1 MSRAPA
7 KPKAR
12 RRSSGHANRPR
23 GALRPRLAAR
33 LPSRGRI
40 GAMLLFTALV
50 GGLVLL
56 VNGPWLRVAQVA
68 HAGERYTP
76 AAALDEVLSAYLSRP
91 VLALDSRDLQARLS
105 ALPAVAEVRV
115 SASLPG
121 TLQVEVV
128 EKAPAATWLTP
139 DARLVLAEDGTVI
152 GMLPPGAVLPDDLA
166 ALPAVEDERSES
178 RRLEVGGAIPATE
191 LAAAKRLLALD
202 PRQLGS
208 RNHAFEVVVSEE
220 YGFILLASQP
230 AWRAALGFYQAA
242 PGETEEMAIAR
253 LEAQVTALR
262 TLFAERRERAVG
274 WVDARNPGKVYWAP

>member
-7 KPKAR
+7 KPKPR
-12 RRSSGHANRPR
+12 RRSGGHASRPR
-23 GALRPRLAAR
+23 RALKPRLAAR

-40 GAMLLFTALV
+40 AAMLVFTALV
-50 GGLVLL
+50 AGLVML
-56 VNGPWLRVAQVA
+56 VNGPWLRVTQVA

-76 AAALDEVLSAYLSRP
+76 ATALEDVLADYIAQPL
-91 VLALDSRDLQARLS
+91 LALDSGGLEARLRQ
-105 ALPAVAEVRV
+105 LPAVADVRI
-115 SASLPG
+115 SARLPG

-128 EKAPAATWLTP
+128 EKAPAATWLTS

-152 GMLPPGAVLPDDLA
+152 GSLPRDETPPDELATLPV
-166 ALPAVEDERSES
+166 VEDQRPDS
-178 RRLEVGGAIPATE
+178 RRLEVGGAIPAAE
-191 LAAAKRLLALD
+191 LAAARRLLALD

-208 RNHAFEVVVSEE
+208 RNRAFMVVVSEE

-242 PGETEEMAIAR
+242 PGETEEMAVAR

-262 TLFAERRERAVG
+262 TLFAERLERTVG